1 MRHPHL
7 SRREPAHAFV
17 PEQIEETE
25 ESRTRIPILATQI
38 QSVIVPV
45 AEDEDVLALLL
56 ATNLT
61 TTLVHITRSQALE
74 MGSKLLDT
82 GRKMK
87 QRPKPKKI
95 EVVTKGGLVLPE

>member
-7 SRREPAHAFV
+7 SRREPAEALQ
-17 PEQIEETE
+17 PEPDTE
-25 ESRTRIPILATQI
+25 DEAQARIPILATMV

-61 TTLVHITRSQALE
+61 TTLVHITRGQVLE
-74 MGSKLLDT
+74 LGAGLLSA

-87 QRPKPKKI
+87 RRPEKKKI
-95 EVVTKGGLVLPE
+95 EVVTKSGLVLPE